1 MRIATYARVSRD
13 DQRPEIQTHA
23 LDEYAAARRLDVVER
38 YVDRGHSGAKDSRP
52 GLDAMLAAARRRRFD
67 AIACVRLDRLFRSVR
82 HLTAV
87 AAELEALG
95 VALICL
101 DQGLDSSTPAG
112 KLMFHVVGA
121 IAEFERDLIV
131 ERTRAGLD
139 AARRRGK
146 RLGRPKADYGRQLV
160 DRAKRL
166 QAAGRSV
173 REIAEVL
180 GVSRGKAHRI
190 VRSR

>member
-1 MRIATYARVSRD
+1 MRIATYSRVSRE

-23 LDEYAAARRLDVVER
+23 LDEYAAARRLDVIER
-38 YVDRGHSGAKDSRP
+38 YIDHGHSGAKDRRP
-52 GLDAMLAAARRRRFD
+52 ALDAMLAAARRRSFD
-67 AIACVRLDRLFRSVR
+67 AVACVRLDRLFRSVR

-95 VALICL
+95 VALIVL
-101 DQGLDSSTPAG
+101 DQGIDTSTPAG
-112 KLMFHVVGA
+112 RLLFHVVGA
-121 IAEFERDLIV
+121 IAEFERDLII

-146 RLGRPKADYGRQLV
+146 RLGRPKADYGRTLV

-166 QAAGRSV
+166 QASGHSI
-173 REIAEVL
+173 REIADVL
-180 GVSRGKAHRI
+180 GTSRGRAHRI
-190 VRSR
+190 LRSR